1 MPDSHYALIEQ
12 FAGRTIADVL
22 TLHASPPPL
31 DEPPLPPATGGT
43 TLAEAPPR
51 VRYRRT
57 IEAEVLARTR
67 SIAVRHVSGHRLVA
81 LLEIV
86 SPANKDRARTVAD
99 LASKAAD
106 ALNSWVN
113 VVLIDMLP
121 PGPHDPEGLH
131 GAVCRRLEEGADGDA
146 VPTDEPLTLASY
158 VAGPRIEVFLERVG
172 VGGDLPAMPLFVR
185 PDRLRERAARGDLPV
200 GVRGDA

>member
-1 MPDSHYALIEQ
+1 M
-12 FAGRTIADVL
+12 
-22 TLHASPPPL
+22 
-31 DEPPLPPATGGT
+31 
-43 TLAEAPPR
+43 
-51 VRYRRT
+51 
-57 IEAEVLARTR
+57 LARTR

-86 SPANKDRARTVAD
+86 SPANKDRARTVED
-99 LASKAAD
+99 LATKAAD
-106 ALNSWVN
+106 ALNSGVN
-113 VVLIDMLP
+113 VVLIDLLP

-172 VGGDLPAMPLFVR
+172 VGGDLPAMPLFMR
-185 PDRLRERAARGDLPV
+185 PDRYVSVPLEETYRSAYEGMPKFWREVLEGRPPWKK
-200 GVRGDA
+200 